1 MQGKGGVFKRIAI
14 VVMVLLLVLAQGY
27 FIYAIQHG
35 AGNAFAE
42 TWAGFDVVQS
52 GYSHFVFRTIKGW
65 WSLPMLCLFLAAVAA
80 KSGRTRHAA
89 LALTVSVVGI
99 IALLAAAYA
108 PGLFISV

>member
-1 MQGKGGVFKRIAI
+1 
-14 VVMVLLLVLAQGY
+14 MVLLLVLAQGY

-42 TWAGFDVVQS
+42 TWAGFDIVQS

-65 WSLPMLCLFLAAVAA
+65 WSLPMLCLCLATVAA
-80 KSGRTRHAA
+80 KSGWSRHAA

>member
-1 MQGKGGVFKRIAI
+1 MLKRIAT
-14 VVMVLLLVLAQGY
+14 VAMVLPLVLAQAW

-35 AGNAFAE
+35 AGDAFAD

-52 GYSHFVFRTIKGW
+52 DYSHCVFRTIKGW
-65 WSLPMLCLFLAAVAA
+65 WSLPMLCLLLAAVAV

-89 LALTVSVVGI
+89 LALTVSVIGI
-99 IALLAAAYA
+99 VALSGAAYA

>member
-1 MQGKGGVFKRIAI
+1 MFKRIAI
-14 VVMVLLLVLAQGY
+14 VVMMLLLVLAQGY
-27 FIYAIQHG
+27 FIHAIQHG
-35 AGNAFAE
+35 AGSAFAD

-65 WSLPMLCLFLAAVAA
+65 WSLPMLCLCLATVAA
-80 KSGRTRHAA
+80 KSGRSRHAA

-108 PGLFISV
+108 PGLFISL

>member
-1 MQGKGGVFKRIAI
+1 
-14 VVMVLLLVLAQGY
+14 MVLLLVLAQGC

-35 AGNAFAE
+35 AGSAFADS
-42 TWAGFDVVQS
+42 WAGFDVVQS

-65 WSLPMLCLFLAAVAA
+65 WSLPMLCLCLAAVAA

-89 LALTVSVVGI
+89 LALTVSIVGI
-99 IALLAAAYA
+99 VALLAAAYA

>member
-1 MQGKGGVFKRIAI
+1 MKRIAI

-42 TWAGFDVVQS
+42 TWAGFDIVQS

-65 WSLPMLCLFLAAVAA
+65 WSLPMLCLCLAAVAA
-80 KSGRTRHAA
+80 KSGRTRRAA

>member
-1 MQGKGGVFKRIAI
+1 MLKRIAT
-14 VVMVLLLVLAQGY
+14 VAMVLPLVLAQAW

-35 AGNAFAE
+35 AGDAFAD

-65 WSLPMLCLFLAAVAA
+65 WSLPMLCLFLLAAVAV

-89 LALTVSVVGI
+89 LALTVSVIGI
-99 IALLAAAYA
+99 VALSGAAYA

>member
-1 MQGKGGVFKRIAI
+1 MQGGGGVFKRIAI
-14 VVMVLLLVLAQGY
+14 VVMMLLLVLAQGY
-27 FIYAIQHG
+27 FIHAIQHG
-35 AGNAFAE
+35 AGSAFAD
-42 TWAGFDVVQS
+42 TWAGFDVGQS

-65 WSLPMLCLFLAAVAA
+65 WSLPMLCLCLATVTA
-80 KSGRTRHAA
+80 KSGRSRHAA

>member
-1 MQGKGGVFKRIAI
+1 MQGRGGVFKRIAI

-35 AGNAFAE
+35 AGDAFAE
-42 TWAGFDVVQS
+42 TWAGFDIVQS

-65 WSLPMLCLFLAAVAA
+65 WSLPMLCLCLATVAA

>member
-1 MQGKGGVFKRIAI
+1 
-14 VVMVLLLVLAQGY
+14 MVLLLVLAQGY
-27 FIYAIQHG
+27 FIYAIQHS
-35 AGNAFAE
+35 ASNAFAE
-42 TWAGFDVVQS
+42 TWAGFDIVQS

-65 WSLPMLCLFLAAVAA
+65 WSLPMLCLCLATVAA
-80 KSGRTRHAA
+80 KSGRSRHAA

>member
-1 MQGKGGVFKRIAI
+1 MFKRIAI

-35 AGNAFAE
+35 AGSAFAD

-52 GYSHFVFRTIKGW
+52 SYSHFVFRTIKGW
-65 WSLPMLCLFLAAVAA
+65 WSLPTICLLLAAVAA
-80 KSGRTRHAA
+80 KSGRTSHAA

-99 IALLAAAYA
+99 VALLAAAYA
-108 PGLFISV
+108 PGLCISV